1 VKRENHTTFSVIVFL
16 WACFKFSQKLVP
28 LTHNPPTPLWNN
40 PLPPFPLN
48 KGGQRGL
55 YKGEGDW
62 GRGVVY
68 KVAKWQEGKE
78 ARGQRTISPVTKPY
92 LIGFRI

>member
-1 VKRENHTTFSVIVFL
+1 MVRDVVAARLCAAKIVTSGLRSKLREARGMTLRGIVVAAQRHAF
-16 WACFKFSQKLVP
+16 P
-28 LTHNPPTPLWNN
+28 LTNNPPTPLWNN

-62 GRGVVY
+62 GRGVV
-68 KVAKWQEGKE
+68 VVIIA
-78 ARGQRTISPVTKPY
+78 
-92 LIGFRI
+92 

>member
-1 VKRENHTTFSVIVFL
+1 MFQIFSKI
-16 WACFKFSQKLVP
+16 SPPYPQPPYPP
-28 LTHNPPTPLWNN
+28 LEQPPA
-40 PLPPFPLN
+40 PFI
-48 KGGQRGL
+48 
-55 YKGEGDW
+55 KGEGDW

>member
-1 VKRENHTTFSVIVFL
+1 MTLRKELLLEGVEKNENSG
-16 WACFKFSQKLVP
+16 CFNFSQKLVP

-68 KVAKWQEGKE
+68 KVARGQEGKT
-78 ARGQRTISPVTKPY
+78 AIF
-92 LIGFRI
+92 I